1 MKNGQCM
8 ETILL
13 QKLAIAV
20 VALLLALT
28 LASVARAEALSH
40 YQPQALV
47 DAEYALDAGQPER
60 ALAHLHRGRAV
71 LRDARFRLQRE
82 ALECQAYI
90 QLQEPDNAARVCNE
104 VVAYD
109 GDEAAIAPYDSPA
122 R

>member
-1 MKNGQCM
+1 MKTWQCFDK
-8 ETILL
+8 ILL

-28 LASVARAEALSH
+28 FATLARAEALSH

-47 DAEYALDAGQPER
+47 DAATALDEGQPER
-60 ALAHLHRGRAV
+60 ALAHLRRGRAV

-90 QLQEPDNAARVCNE
+90 QLRQAENADRVCNE

-109 GDEAAIAPYDSPA
+109 GDEAAVAPYDSPA